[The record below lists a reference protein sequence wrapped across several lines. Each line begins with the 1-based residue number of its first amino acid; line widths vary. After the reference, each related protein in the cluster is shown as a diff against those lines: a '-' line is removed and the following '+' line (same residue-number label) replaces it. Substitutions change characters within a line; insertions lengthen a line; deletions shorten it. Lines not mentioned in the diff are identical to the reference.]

1 MTNLRLLEHAKFGIE
16 AKKEE
21 ILETISDVEAG
32 RKRVRSKKEF
42 DEVMSSELK
51 RLDED
56 RLVVRKAISQIKTG
70 KQIEVKIY

>member
-1 MTNLRLLEHAKFGIE
+1 VTNLRLLEHAKFGIE
-16 AKKEE
+16 AKREE
-21 ILETISDVEAG
+21 IFKTISDVEAG

-42 DEVMSSELK
+42 DEVMNSELK

-56 RLVVRKAISQIKTG
+56 ILVVRKAISQIKTG

>member
-16 AKKEE
+16 AKKAE

-32 RKRVRSKKEF
+32 RKLVRSKNKF
-42 DEVMSSELK
+42 DEVMNSELK
-51 RLDED
+51 RLEED
-56 RLVVRKAISQIKTG
+56 KLVVRKAISQIKTG

>member
-16 AKKEE
+16 AEKSE

-42 DEVMSSELK
+42 DEVMNSELK